1 MTLAGAFL
9 GAGSRGVMASC
20 WSVDDRATAELMGAV
35 FGAIRPA
42 DGKPA
47 AYPEALKRARLAVR
61 ATPGWEA
68 PFYWA
73 PFVYLGP
80 PD

>member
-1 MTLAGAFL
+1 MSAF
-9 GAGSRGVMASC
+9 
-20 WSVDDRATAELMGAV
+20 

-42 DGKPA
+42 NGKAPSH
-47 AYPEALKRARLAVR
+47 PEALKAARLAVR
-61 ATPGWEA
+61 AKQGWES

-80 PD
+80 PE